1 MTHTMLSQDLLEILR
16 CPLTRAKLVLDGER
30 LVSVDAETR
39 RAYRIEDGF
48 PVMLIEESVT
58 LTPEEHTS
66 VLARNA
72 AEPSTPPTKEK
83 AQK

>member
-1 MTHTMLSQDLLEILR
+1 MLSPDLLEILR
-16 CPLTRAKLVLDGER
+16 CPLTRAKLVVDGER

-48 PVMLIEESVT
+48 PVMLIEESVI

-66 VLARNA
+66 VIARLGA
-72 AEPSTPPTKEK
+72 AAPTPPTKE
-83 AQK
+83 